1 MSTTDVT
8 RGIGLQRDQRRERIL
23 AITRE
28 SLVERRVAELSLNE
42 IARRV
47 GLAKSNVLRYF
58 GSRETI
64 LLTITEQEYRH
75 WVMEVAEAIDGMKK
89 ANSADS
95 AEFLADVLATT
106 INNYPLLCEL
116 LSCTATVLEHNVT
129 TADIVQFKL
138 KIHEHIDHL
147 MAIIKN
153 LLGELDSATEVTVV
167 IAMHGII
174 TETWA
179 VANPSQALVAAQ
191 QEDTRIGTTIDAV
204 AAMRSGL
211 ALLFR
216 GVAATCGN

>member
-1 MSTTDVT
+1 
-8 RGIGLQRDQRRERIL
+8 
-23 AITRE
+23 
-28 SLVERRVAELSLNE
+28 
-42 IARRV
+42 
-47 GLAKSNVLRYF
+47 
-58 GSRETI
+58 
-64 LLTITEQEYRH
+64 
-75 WVMEVAEAIDGMKK
+75 MEVAEAIDGMKK